1 MHEGQVLP
9 PYRPSG
15 QGTTQSPVGIR
26 MQGNSHHPGSV
37 LVEAVDNTPAWVVPY
52 TFYLRPAVEDRRHQ
66 RAAAVPGARMGHHPG
81 RLVHDCQVGI
91 LKQDVE
97 RNGFGSDH
105 SRTVRNEPDPVPGC
119 NPGPR

>member
-1 MHEGQVLP
+1 MTGAS
-9 PYRPSG
+9 SG
-15 QGTTQSPVGIR
+15 LGRAIAGFLAEAGAGV
-26 MQGNSHHPGSV
+26 V
-37 LVEAVDNTPAWVVPY
+37 LVARREAELASAAADIQA
-52 TFYLRPAVEDRRHQ
+52 RGQ

-97 RNGFGSDH
+97 RNWFVSDH

-119 NPGPR
+119 NPGPG